1 MTKNEEIE
9 KPHDMKHCD
18 KIFTSTNN
26 TFTAI
31 IGLGIRCHW
40 HKHLNIYIPDVYQIF
55 IIQY

>member
-31 IGLGIRCHW
+31 IGLGIRCH
-40 HKHLNIYIPDVYQIF
+40 
-55 IIQY
+55 